1 MGTHCRWAAGL
12 VLFASAGLAQAQGK
26 TDVPRPNLAE
36 VRFGDGSLVRVTILQ
51 DDLEVMTKYG
61 KLTIPLREIRRID
74 FGLHLPDGV
83 GQHINQSIKLLG
95 SETYKERDEA
105 VRHLVHYGPMAYPF
119 LQRASRNPDPEV
131 SQRANG
137 VIKRIS
143 EKTAPESL
151 RIKEEDYIQT
161 LEFPIPGHIT
171 HSAIK
176 AHSTHFG
183 DLSLKLSELR
193 TLFVRGTG
201 GEGDVVVDA
210 AKYGSA
216 PEQWCDS
223 GIVVDP
229 SQRLIIAAEGQIDL
243 WPQGPGQYMTGP
255 KGYNTAGKGGAYMA
269 GTLIGKI
276 GEAGKV
282 FIIGEQYEG
291 VPTGEGKLFVHIVPS
306 PWNNASSGSYRVR
319 IRTDYVAL
327 SSPISRLPDLS
338 SALPK

>member
-1 MGTHCRWAAGL
+1 ML
-12 VLFASAGLAQAQGK
+12 ASSASLAQAQGK
-26 TDVPRPNLAE
+26 TEVPRPNLAE

-83 GQHINQSIKLLG
+83 GQQIDQSIKLLG

-131 SQRANG
+131 SQRASG
-137 VIKRIS
+137 VIKRIT

-161 LEFPIPGHIT
+161 VEFPITGRIT
-171 HSAIK
+171 HQAIK

-183 DLSLKLSELR
+183 DLSLKLSEVR

-201 GEGDVVVDA
+201 GEGEVMVDA

-216 PEQWCDS
+216 PEQWCDT
-223 GIVVDP
+223 GVVVDQ
-229 SQRLIIAAEGQIDL
+229 SQRLIIISEGQIDL
-243 WPQGPGQYMTGP
+243 WPQGPGQYVTGP
-255 KGYNTAGKGGAYMA
+255 KGYSTAGKGGSFMA
-269 GTLIGKI
+269 GTLIGRV
-276 GEAGKV
+276 GEQGKV
-282 FIIGEQYEG
+282 FQVGERYEG
-291 VPTGEGKLFVHIVPS
+291 TPAEEGKIYLQIVPS

-319 IRTDYVAL
+319 ISMEHLAL
-327 SSPISRLPDLS
+327 SASR
-338 SALPK
+338 